1 MSTKSD
7 CKKNRLSLNLFETNL
22 KRHPSVKCLFDEE
35 GKKKNPSDSK
45 DEYLLL
51 NIDNKSSNDTS
62 NNYGDDEIEE
72 KEKEFSLNKRER
84 KLSIPVQIN
93 RVEEKIV
100 DNKETFYIEM
110 GDEHMNEILNQNK
123 EKNND
128 KASTPLSYGFNES
141 QRKFDKDVT
150 EAISKGKNYSDIE
163 EKFSSHLKK

>member
-7 CKKNRLSLNLFETNL
+7 SKRNKLSLNLFESNL

-51 NIDNKSSNDTS
+51 NIDNKSTNDAS
-62 NNYGDDEIEE
+62 NNGEEEIEE
-72 KEKEFSLNKRER
+72 KEISFKKKER

-100 DNKETFYIEM
+100 DNKETFYVEM
-110 GDEHMNEILNQNK
+110 DENNKKEILGKNK
-123 EKNND
+123 LKNND
-128 KASTPLSYGFNES
+128 KVGMPLSYGFNES

-150 EAISKGKNYSDIE
+150 EAISKGKTYSEI
-163 EKFSSHLKK
+163 

>member
-7 CKKNRLSLNLFETNL
+7 SKRNKLSLNLFESNL

-35 GKKKNPSDSK
+35 GKKKNPSNSN

-62 NNYGDDEIEE
+62 NNYGEEEIEE
-72 KEKEFSLNKRER
+72 KEISFKKKER

-100 DNKETFYIEM
+100 DNKETFYVEM
-110 GDEHMNEILNQNK
+110 DEKNKNEILCKNK
-123 EKNND
+123 LKNND
-128 KASTPLSYGFNES
+128 KVGMPLSYGFNES

-150 EAISKGKNYSDIE
+150 EAISKGKTYSEIE
-163 EKFSSHLKK
+163 KKFSNHLKK